1 MAFILE
7 FIFEVILEGLFA
19 YVKNN
24 QKNRWI
30 RLLTVFILLI
40 IYVSIIGGLTYLA
53 AISIQN
59 NILAGLAVIA
69 MLVFV
74 IIFGVMAYK
83 KQLNTKDVVE
93 LGGFD

>member
-1 MAFILE
+1 MIE
-7 FIFEVILEGLFA
+7 FVFEVILEGLFE

-30 RLLTVFILLI
+30 RYLTVFILLF

-59 NILAGLAVIA
+59 NIVAGMVVIA

-74 IIFGVMAYK
+74 VLFGVKAFK
-83 KQLNTKDVVE
+83 KQLYTKEGVQV
-93 LGGFD
+93 GGID